1 MCLAPNESSRAQ
13 EGRVRHGL
21 GLRQIA
27 RPDGVINQS
36 VNQSD
41 IPLSGALVVVD
52 LSYLGGVVTQSSTR
66 SVRGEHPIKLTV
78 TVIEKWGFKISCK
91 NNLLDR

>member
-1 MCLAPNESSRAQ
+1 MCLSPNEGRAQ
-13 EGRVRHGL
+13 ERRVRHGL

-41 IPLSGALVVVD
+41 IPLSGALVVVVD

-78 TVIEKWGFKISCK
+78 NVIEKGKFKISCK
-91 NNLLDR
+91 NNLLD